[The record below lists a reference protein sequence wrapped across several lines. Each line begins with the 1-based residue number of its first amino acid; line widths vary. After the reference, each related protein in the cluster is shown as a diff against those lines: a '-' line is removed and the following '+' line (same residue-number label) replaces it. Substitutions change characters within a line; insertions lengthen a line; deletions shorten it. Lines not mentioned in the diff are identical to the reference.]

1 MKKLNIFLLIILIL
15 LLGFVAYFFI
25 GGTLAAQA
33 NIVTAPASDHRE
45 AFDSIRGVVASNAA
59 PQQYAGSLPQSP
71 EGYTLIDVSITL
83 TNNGLFPAEWL
94 HITAAPLP
102 GDVAV
107 YSLTGEGSDIAAR
120 SASQVN
126 LKVVTTEASDADRT
140 VTITY
145 YTYGIPRRIDV
156 SF

>member
-1 MKKLNIFLLIILIL
+1 MKKLNIFLLIVL
-15 LLGFVAYFFI
+15 LLLVGFVAYFFI
-25 GGTLAAQA
+25 GGTLAAQTSV
-33 NIVTAPASDHRE
+33 ITAPASDHRE

-59 PQQYAGSLPQSP
+59 PQQYAGSLSQSP
-71 EGYTLIDVSITL
+71 EGYTLIDVSVTL
-83 TNNGLFPAEWL
+83 TNNGMFPAEWL

-120 SASQVN
+120 SASQIN
-126 LKVVTTEASDADRT
+126 LKLITTEAADAART

-145 YTYGIPRRIDV
+145 YTFGIPRSIDIR
-156 SF
+156 F